1 MFPEGRYGQ
10 TGNWDKAASSS
21 CLRYGELRCAPDLH
35 NHCPNGFCMN
45 PESGVSELMK
55 GETWSLMEKAS

>member
-21 CLRYGELRCAPDLH
+21 CLRYRELGCAPDLH
-35 NHCPNGFCMN
+35 NHFCMN
-45 PESGVSELMK
+45 PESGVPELMK